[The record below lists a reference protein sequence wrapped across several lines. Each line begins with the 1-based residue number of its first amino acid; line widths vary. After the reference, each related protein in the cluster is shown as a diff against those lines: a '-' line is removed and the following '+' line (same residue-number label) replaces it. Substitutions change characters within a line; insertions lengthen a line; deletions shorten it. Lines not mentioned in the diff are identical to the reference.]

1 METELGARLFERTT
15 RSMRPTEAG
24 QRYLGYARQA
34 LEALDEGAESLGQD
48 RTELSGPIRIAA
60 TSDLGRHI
68 LRPWLD
74 AFCDEHPGVR
84 ITLVLGDRLADL
96 MREDLDFALRYG
108 HLQDS
113 ALVRRPLASHPRVI
127 VGAPSYFKKHG
138 RPAHPSDLADH
149 RCLILLRNGEPVT
162 RWQLTHASGPAL
174 IDVRGDFQCDDGAVV
189 RDWAVAGR
197 GLAFKSW
204 LDVAQDVSA
213 GRLEVALPAWSHAPT
228 PLQLVAL
235 RAAIGLRG

>member
-1 METELGARLFERTT
+1 ATASAALKRVETELGARLFERTT

-84 ITLVLGDRLADL
+84 ITLVLGDRLSEVRRRRGARL
-96 MREDLDFALRYG
+96 GRRRAWPGIQIVVGCR
-108 HLQDS
+108 
-113 ALVRRPLASHPRVI
+113 ARRVRRP
-127 VGAPSYFKKHG
+127 
-138 RPAHPSDLADH
+138 
-149 RCLILLRNGEPVT
+149 
-162 RWQLTHASGPAL
+162 SG
-174 IDVRGDFQCDDGAVV
+174 G
-189 RDWAVAGR
+189 
-197 GLAFKSW
+197 
-204 LDVAQDVSA
+204 
-213 GRLEVALPAWSHAPT
+213 
-228 PLQLVAL
+228 
-235 RAAIGLRG
+235 